1 MINHINGSVP
11 GSPRVPP
18 RVLPTPVKEDDCDG
32 CLGLIV
38 ERLQRLPEHLIGGLC
53 APQSW
58 EEEEVLIFW
67 DKVPSGYVKIAIENG
82 HLLWIFPLKMVIG
95 IFLGWLHC

>member
-18 RVLPTPVKEDDCDG
+18 RVRQRTPVKEDDCDG

-67 DKVPSGYVKIAIENG
+67 DKVPSGYVNS
-82 HLLWIFPLKMVIG
+82 LLLKMAIYSG
-95 IFLGWLHC
+95 FSH